1 MTKFRTL
8 LAGAVIAAF
17 AFVGGLFAQSGLT
30 SQTLTGNEVVVCAI
44 GGPGGPSLFCPTAQ
58 LRNAQGVQTTAL
70 TSGTINLPNTTA
82 TLITTAAVSG
92 ALTLNTPTAPWD
104 GEIFELAN
112 GSGSANTATVTL
124 TASGSQTVNG
134 GAVATQANQ
143 ASAEWR
149 YVQST
154 TTWYR
159 LR

>member
-1 MTKFRTL
+1 MTKRAL
-8 LAGAVIAAF
+8 LAGAVIAAL
-17 AFVGGLFAQSGLT
+17 AAGAMAQQLS
-30 SQTLTGNEVVVCAI
+30 SITLTGNEVVTAAL
-44 GGPGGPSLFCPTAQ
+44 GGPGGSSIFVPISQ
-58 LRNAQGVQTTAL
+58 LRNAQGATTTAL
-70 TSGTINLPNTTA
+70 TTGTINLTTATA

-124 TASGSQTVNG
+124 TASTGQTVNG
-134 GAVATQANQ
+134 GAVATQASQ

-149 YVQST
+149 YVAAT